1 MSANRQIGL
10 QSVLG
15 YLVDSVD
22 IQRLELGLGLGLW
35 YLVLVR
41 GHSVPQDTSIL
52 QPPPQN
58 EPARA
63 WEMRIRAGEDHLNLS
78 STGRNTKNMRDFH
91 F

>member
-1 MSANRQIGL
+1 MFGRQVLRGL
-10 QSVLG
+10 FVGGALG
-15 YLVDSVD
+15 KIRIDNYKHILVVSLAYLIDSVD

-41 GHSVPQDTSIL
+41 GHSVPPDTSIL

-63 WEMRIRAGEDHLNLS
+63 
-78 STGRNTKNMRDFH
+78 
-91 F
+91 

>member
-1 MSANRQIGL
+1 MFGRQVLRGLFVGSALVMGEIFLVRIKNTL
-10 QSVLG
+10 VVSLV

-35 YLVLVR
+35 YFVLVR
-41 GHSVPQDTSIL
+41 GHSVPPDTSIL

-63 WEMRIRAGEDHLNLS
+63 
-78 STGRNTKNMRDFH
+78 
-91 F
+91 